1 MGRRFHQGHRSEGL
15 QATQASLYV
24 SLTRTASVVST
35 QLDVAAAATIRLPR
49 DLWGTVEGL
58 QATQASLYT
67 SLMRTASVVSTQLDV
82 AAAATAA
89 AAAATVRLPRDL
101 WGTVGVSTS
110 ARWVTAVPG
119 TVYQSVR
126 KYNHHLGI
134 QYVYSNGPY
143 LFRTERYVHH
153 NKGALE
159 SRVLALLLLLATFC
173 TRMYEYRYIPGL
185 HENRYSYIYIS
196 V

>member
-35 QLDVAAAATIRLPR
+35 QLDVAAAATI
-49 DLWGTVEGL
+49 
-58 QATQASLYT
+58 
-67 SLMRTASVVSTQLDV
+67 
-82 AAAATAA
+82 
-89 AAAATVRLPRDL
+89 RLPRDL

-185 HENRYSYIYIS
+185 HENRYSYIYICLDYIPS
-196 V
+196 IITVLQQYSTWLSTVVWQSGTVPVC